1 MSELELIQLE
11 ARVDELEEKVD
22 AVLNV
27 LNDLIELIYEPSY
40 VKKLDKL
47 ADYGNGKGKE
57 SDTVHKGGKGE

>member
-47 ADYGNGKGKE
+47 AKYGKGKE

>member
-1 MSELELIQLE
+1 MSELELIQLQ

-27 LNDLIELIYEPSY
+27 LNDLIELIYEPSF

-47 ADYGNGKGKE
+47 ADYGKGKE

>member
-1 MSELELIQLE
+1 MSELELIQLQ

-27 LNDLIELIYEPSY
+27 LNDLIELIYEPSF

-47 ADYGNGKGKE
+47 AKYGKGKE

>member
-1 MSELELIQLE
+1 MSELELIQLQ

-47 ADYGNGKGKE
+47 AKYGKGKE
-57 SDTVHKGGKGE
+57 SDTVSEGGKSE

>member
-1 MSELELIQLE
+1 MSELELIQLQ

-47 ADYGNGKGKE
+47 AKYGKGKE

>member
-47 ADYGNGKGKE
+47 ADYEKGKE

>member
-1 MSELELIQLE
+1 MSELELIQLQ

-47 ADYGNGKGKE
+47 ADYGKRKE